1 MNNQPTFPSNP
12 LLTQILTNET
22 TKITNLLNNITST
35 STIIFLGETT
45 LSNTAPS
52 PFILKITNDPFNPSS
67 LSSIQSLLKTCSSP
81 KQFFLND
88 IYNRYITSNLNQTQ
102 NTVELIY
109 PASTKEID
117 KFKQMNFELIIETKE
132 LYETKTLPY
141 IMSIP
146 PQHTKWIDNILY
158 NNAEPLIEQNEKYV
172 LLQNYSA
179 QDKENLLDC
188 IALPYNAKDIK
199 SVRDLNETHLILLED
214 LYNQARCI
222 LAKKF
227 KCKDNEIRVFV
238 HYPPSFYY
246 FHVHYVHVDN
256 NVDMSISVNRAIP
269 LGDIIQNI
277 KMKSNYYQLISIEHT
292 VKVGSDLYKALK
304 Q

>member
-1 MNNQPTFPSNP
+1 M
-12 LLTQILTNET
+12 
-22 TKITNLLNNITST
+22 KIYKIKVKDHGWYGCYTE
-35 STIIFLGETT
+35 FVVLGN
-45 LSNTAPS
+45 S
-52 PFILKITNDPFNPSS
+52 INDM
-67 LSSIQSLLKTCSSP
+67 L
-81 KQFFLND
+81 
-88 IYNRYITSNLNQTQ
+88 
-102 NTVELIY
+102 
-109 PASTKEID
+109 
-117 KFKQMNFELIIETKE
+117 
-132 LYETKTLPY
+132 
-141 IMSIP
+141 
-146 PQHTKWIDNILY
+146 
-158 NNAEPLIEQNEKYV
+158 
-172 LLQNYSA
+172 
-179 QDKENLLDC
+179 EN
-188 IALPYNAKDIK
+188 
-199 SVRDLNETHLILLED
+199 

-269 LGDIIQNI
+269 LGNIIQNI